1 MTENSPIKLRLPTQ
15 DLDHFDSFA
24 LEPGA
29 ALAWAENLPLTNVRA
44 VAQQLIQVVS
54 DLNRVAMTPPTRHRV
69 MEALRPT
76 LDTAL
81 SNSGKRFLN
90 QPLVLPEEPRQ
101 LADIADRLLG
111 FMTTAYTLTAAQT
124 LSLREDLEHDNPA
137 QLVCESLHRAITY
150 AGRKIL
156 LALQLYQ
163 PIELNSWRTLHQLYS
178 IAEQQNLN
186 ELPVDIGDGQ
196 SSTIR
201 AAYLQPL
208 LLACCKP
215 NQLRQADM
223 AGVYRGLRDW
233 NELVLINSGPTGSGL
248 FRVDL
253 DADRPPMYTTILGE
267 RGDQQTRFIDTD
279 RLVAHL
285 EQRKQMDRA
294 TRQKGISFDRETT
307 IPANIV
313 DHLIATLG
321 TASQRNF
328 SRTPASGTLRI
339 SVGLSN
345 THFHVAGERTLEQ
358 LLYGDEYIATGAQR
372 VSSNPFLAGEGK
384 KDRWEEANPED
395 DYVEEVTDA
404 AYGEVEKQHEVDVDP
419 HTRSVLEDQD
429 TEPPPSQR
437 YPIHQARIINI
448 SPGGYCVTWPAGLPD
463 GLRTGDIA
471 AVRDAD
477 QKHWLVAVVRWVS
490 QIADGDPLTG
500 LELLSPRATPYGA
513 RITHVRGESSDPMR
527 VLLLPEIKLVGK
539 PHTLITPRTGF
550 QEQQKI
556 VLLRQGEEFLVQL
569 TRQLAATAT
578 FLQFD
583 FRYIRQMEQGR
594 PVVLQDRQSTERR
607 FDSMWDDL

>member
-1 MTENSPIKLRLPTQ
+1 MTDNSPIKLRLPTQ

-24 LEPGA
+24 LERDA
-29 ALAWAENLPLTNVRA
+29 VLAWADNLPLTNVRA

-54 DLNRVAMTPPTRHRV
+54 DLNRVAMAPPTRHRL
-69 MEALRPT
+69 MEALRPAI
-76 LDTAL
+76 DTAL

-111 FMTTAYTLTAAQT
+111 QVSTAYTLTAVKT
-124 LSLREDLEHDNPA
+124 LSAREGLEDSNPA
-137 QLVCESLHRAITY
+137 QLVCESLHRAITF

-178 IAEQQNLN
+178 IAEQQELTD
-186 ELPVDIGDGQ
+186 LPVDIGDGQ
-196 SSTIR
+196 ASNIR
-201 AAYLQPL
+201 AAYLQPT

-233 NELVLINSGPTGSGL
+233 SELIVITSGPTGSGL
-248 FRVDL
+248 FRVDIE
-253 DADRPPMYTTILGE
+253 ADRPPMYTTILGE
-267 RGDQQTRFIDTD
+267 QGDNKTRFIDTE

-285 EQRKQMDRA
+285 EQRKEMDRA
-294 TRQKGISFDRETT
+294 TRQKGISFDPETT

-328 SRTPASGTLRI
+328 SRKSSGGTLRI

-358 LLYGDEYIATGAQR
+358 LLYGDEYIAPGAQR

-384 KDRWEEANPED
+384 KDAWEEANPED

-404 AYGEVEKQHEVDVDP
+404 TYGEVEVEHEINVDP
-419 HTRSVLEDQD
+419 RTLSVLEGED
-429 TEPPPSQR
+429 TEPPPAKR
-437 YPIHQARIINI
+437 YPIHQALIINI
-448 SPGGYCVTWPAGLPD
+448 SPGGYCITWPEGLPD

-490 QIADGDPLTG
+490 QISDGDPLTG

-513 RITHVRGESSDPMR
+513 RITRLRGEPSDPMR

-550 QEQQKI
+550 QERQKI
-556 VLLRQGEEFLVQL
+556 ILLREGEEFLVQL
-569 TRQLAATAT
+569 TQQLAATAT

-583 FRYIRQMEQGR
+583 FRYIRQMEHGR
-594 PVVLQDRQSTERR
+594 PVVLQDPPATEPR
-607 FDSMWDDL
+607 FNSLWDDL